1 MTATDHRLRLFQ
13 KQLASQG
20 ASTDETS
27 IEGETR
33 ATLVCCVRFTKSCD
47 SGFSRNALGSELV
60 QAHRPKGQ
68 RLSQAQRAFHEI
80 THNTACS
87 VSLDLDELARWLEIG
102 GAICPAQ
109 PPKNLAAKRGR
120 VTVQAASKR
129 AMSMSAAKDRRSRSA
144 WYSAE

>member
-47 SGFSRNALGSELV
+47 SGFSRNALSGGPTRVQLNVVVCTRGGEVSSE
-60 QAHRPKGQ
+60 
-68 RLSQAQRAFHEI
+68 
-80 THNTACS
+80 
-87 VSLDLDELARWLEIG
+87 
-102 GAICPAQ
+102 
-109 PPKNLAAKRGR
+109 
-120 VTVQAASKR
+120 
-129 AMSMSAAKDRRSRSA
+129 
-144 WYSAE
+144 